1 MNIFTFAENRTR
13 LVRAPLYAVMGLV
26 GLLFPRDPDLWVFG
40 RRNGVGEGPLAVLTA
55 AGALEPRIRR
65 VWIAQGPE
73 QQREALDLGLESYL
87 ASSVQAWW
95 VTLRAGVL
103 VLAYGLGDVVRP
115 CAPGAHI
122 VQTWHGAPLK
132 RIRLDSPVSLG
143 QTPFGRVG
151 AWAFAGL
158 FKAAGRIIGTVPTSS
173 ILVAER
179 FQSAWGWPDRK
190 RIAVLGDPRCDVLLR
205 ADPATVRDE
214 ARRALA
220 KHWGV
225 SALPQHLVLYA
236 PTWRDGGTGPAFRR
250 EDLTE
255 KARKQLADADCW
267 LVLRA
272 HPWGSAAGSIEESD
286 PDLPVRFASPVE
298 LGDINQVLAAFDVL
312 ITDFS
317 AIAVDYSLL
326 VKPQV
331 FYAPDLAA
339 YISSRGLY
347 EDYERFTGGHFHDSW
362 ANVLAEVH
370 RVLTDPEEG
379 RENVEQTSAQ
389 ILDRYHDFRD
399 GRAAERLVRH
409 VRDRTARATPR

>member
-13 LVRAPLYAVMGLV
+13 LVRAPLYAVMGLIS
-26 GLLFPRDPDLWVFG
+26 LLFPRDPDLWVFG

-55 AGALEPRIRR
+55 AGTLEPHLRR
-65 VWIAQGPE
+65 VWIAQGAD
-73 QQREALDLGLESYL
+73 QQREAQALGLESYRSNSL
-87 ASSVQAWW
+87 RAWW
-95 VTLRAGVL
+95 LTLRAGVL

-143 QTPFGRVG
+143 QTPFGKIG

-173 ILVAER
+173 TLVAER

-205 ADPATVRDE
+205 ADAATVRDA

-220 KHWGV
+220 RHWNV
-225 SALPQHLVLYA
+225 TELPEHLVLYA
-236 PTWRDGGTGPAFRR
+236 PTWRDGGTGPTFHLR
-250 EDLTE
+250 DLTE
-255 KARKQLADADCW
+255 EARKQLSDADCW

-272 HPWGSAAGSIEESD
+272 HPWGSAAGRLD
-286 PDLPVRFASPVE
+286 AGADVPVRFASPVE

-317 AIAVDYSLL
+317 AISIDYSLL
-326 VKPQV
+326 VRPQI
-331 FYAPDLAA
+331 FYAPDLAT

-347 EDYERFTGGHFHDSW
+347 EDYEVFTGGRFHDTW
-362 ANVLAEVH
+362 ADVLTELH
-370 RVLTDPEEG
+370 QVLTDPEE
-379 RENVEQTSAQ
+379 RRRNVEQTSAQ
-389 ILDRYHDFRD
+389 ILERYHEFRD
-399 GRAAERLVRH
+399 GKAAERLVRH
-409 VRDRTARATPR
+409 VRARTARAISR